1 VVCEAL
7 SPAPISVTG
16 DTDVARNPLRNHTL
30 NVGTNTKMTTD
41 TTYNQDELLELVG
54 DLFRL
59 SSKEIE
65 HKLKTVQ
72 QRDDIARRRWF
83 WELLQNAK
91 DAVRKTE
98 TVSVVLEILKDEGEK
113 PIIKFSHNGNPFRY
127 QDAKNLIFPYS
138 DKGEDDEESDK
149 SGRFGTGFLA
159 THILSKKIIVRGVF
173 QKKDN
178 AYDFSFTLD
187 RAGENKTEIGEGIKR
202 TWQEFSEN
210 RTKKPN
216 YQYSQSE
223 FETSFQYPIDNE
235 DFEATIESISNFQLS
250 LPFTLA
256 FTPKIKTVQIKN
268 SISNEIIE
276 YRTNTEK
283 SSQVKDGITKCV
295 IEKTVLNGGQTTSTE
310 QQILICS
317 DTSVSIALE
326 LETNNGKKQI
336 KELPEHHPVLFYPFP
351 LIGADDFPFPLIVFS
366 ENFKPKEERD
376 GIWLTS
382 KGDGKI
388 NQGLFEK
395 TIDLYK
401 SLVQYASEQD
411 WKNTH
416 LLFKTLKDTPSIHD
430 LDEDWYQEM
439 IQAPIKEFIL
449 NEPLVD
455 NPVNGRIPIINEK
468 KKVRFPTNTE
478 PEIREQMWDLLNTII
493 PHLIPY
499 KEDIHNWHQV
509 LWDECP
515 KVTLRKLA
523 KFISKKETVCEL
535 SNLFQKDENAT
546 LQWLD
551 GVVSLIAK
559 EQESLL
565 NDSETCIL
573 PNQVGEFKK
582 KDELYL
588 DDDTIHEE
596 LKEIHALMGN
606 FKNGITDWRLE
617 LLDKRI
623 YLELPQNKTRNIA
636 DISILIVDN
645 VKELL
650 RKDDPSPEL
659 QDLFSKLWIW
669 LTENPNEK
677 KEYFKGLNTATLNY
691 KTANEK
697 QHKQLSELL
706 KKDREGDLS
715 LDILENLTEDKIA
728 LLNDPDLELKIQLGE
743 QALEETRKE
752 EEEFEFKKKTG
763 YLFEKLFQQIINAD
777 NRFEI
782 HKVEGEEDFII
793 TKTSNSEQFYIELK
807 SIRPDEQQVQMTHKQ
822 AKKAHRFPSNY
833 FLCFIPNNG
842 STIDENYFK
851 SNARFDG
858 KIGVKLTDKVNKAL
872 TFEASEN
879 GVSVEFEDALLQ
891 QYKKYRYK
899 FLINLEQLEQET
911 IETFKGRL
919 LNKE

>member
-1 VVCEAL
+1 
-7 SPAPISVTG
+7 
-16 DTDVARNPLRNHTL
+16 
-30 NVGTNTKMTTD
+30 MTTD
-41 TTYNQDELLELVG
+41 NTYNQDELIELVG

-91 DAVRKTE
+91 DAVSQTE
-98 TVSVVLEILKDEGEK
+98 TVSVVLEILKDEEEK
-113 PIIKFSHNGNPFRY
+113 PIIKFYHNGNPFRY

-138 DKGEDDEESDK
+138 DKDEDDDESDK

-159 THILSKKIIVRGVF
+159 THILSKKIIVKGVF
-173 QKKDN
+173 QKKET

-187 RAGENKTEIGEGIKR
+187 RTGENKTEIGEGIKR

-210 RTKKPN
+210 RTQKPN
-216 YQYSQSE
+216 YQYSQSN
-223 FETSFQYPIDNE
+223 FETSFQYPIAKE
-235 DFEATIESISNFQLS
+235 DFEATMESISNFQLS

-268 SISNEIIE
+268 SISNEVIE
-276 YRTNTEK
+276 YRTNKEK
-283 SSQVKDGITKCV
+283 SSQLKDGITKCV

-310 QQILICS
+310 QQIIICS

-326 LETNNGKKQI
+326 LEPHNGKKQI
-336 KELPEHHPVLFYPFP
+336 KELMEHHPVLFYPFP
-351 LIGADDFPFPLIVFS
+351 LIGAEDFPFPLIVYS

-382 KGDGKI
+382 KGDGEI

-395 TIDLYK
+395 AIDLYK
-401 SLVQYASEQD
+401 SLVQFASEQD
-411 WKNTH
+411 WKNTY
-416 LLFKTLKDTPSIHD
+416 LLFKTLKDTPNIHD
-430 LDEDWYQEM
+430 LDEEWYQDK
-439 IQAPIKEFIL
+439 IQAPIKEFVLTI
-449 NEPLVD
+449 PLVD
-455 NPVNGRIPIINEK
+455 NPVNGRIPIINEE
-468 KKVRFPTNTE
+468 KKVRFPSNAK
-478 PEIREQMWDLLNTII
+478 PEIREQMWDLLNTIM
-493 PHLIPY
+493 PHLVPF
-499 KEDIHNWHQV
+499 KENIHNWYQI
-509 LWDECP
+509 LWDDCP

-523 KFISKKETVCEL
+523 MFISEKETVGEL
-535 SNLFQKDENAT
+535 SNLFQKDEEAT

-551 GVVSLIAK
+551 GVVSLISK

-565 NDSETCIL
+565 NEWETCIL
-573 PNQVGEFKK
+573 PNQVGEFKE

-588 DDDTIHEE
+588 DDDTICKE
-596 LKEIHALMGN
+596 LKEIHALTGN
-606 FKNGITDWRLE
+606 YKNGITDWRFE

-623 YLELPQNKTRNIA
+623 YLELPQNKTRTIA
-636 DISILIVDN
+636 DISILIVEN

-659 QDLFSKLWIW
+659 QDLFSKLWNW
-669 LTENPNEK
+669 LTENPNER
-677 KEYFKGLNTATLNY
+677 KEHFKGLNTATLNY

-715 LDILENLTEDKIA
+715 LDILENLNADKIA

-743 QALEETRKE
+743 QALEEMSKE
-752 EEEFEFKKKTG
+752 KEEFEFKKKTG
-763 YLFEKLFQQIINAD
+763 KIFEDLFQQIINSD
-777 NRFEI
+777 NRFGI
-782 HKVEGEEDFII
+782 QKVEGEEDFII
-793 TKTSNSEQFYIELK
+793 TKRSNSQKYYIELK
-807 SIRPDEQQVQMTHKQ
+807 SIKPRESKVQMTHKQ
-822 AKKAHRFPSNY
+822 AKKAYKFPSNY

-842 STIDENYFK
+842 GIIDENYFR
-851 SNARFDG
+851 SHAHFDG
-858 KIGVKLTDKVNKAL
+858 NIGKKLKNKVNKAL
-872 TFEASEN
+872 TFEAPEN
-879 GVSVEFEDALLQ
+879 GIAVEFEDALLQ

-899 FLINLEQLEQET
+899 FLIESNKLEQDN
-911 IETFKGRL
+911 IDTFKQRL
-919 LNKE
+919 LQ